1 VRREFEVLR
10 PKSSGVSSLHMKTLV
25 AATALTM
32 TLIPA
37 LASAQKMVIL
47 TRHAERAD
55 GAATMSAPGQAP
67 VDPQLSV
74 AGEARAQ
81 KLATMLADAGITT
94 MFTTEF
100 RRTKDT
106 AAPLAAR
113 LKLTPE
119 VVAASKAADLIA
131 KITAKATDIV
141 FVVGHSNTVPEI
153 IKALGGPAVTIGDS
167 EYDNL
172 FIYIPETKTLTRIR
186 Y

>member
-1 VRREFEVLR
+1 MRTLIAGTVL
-10 PKSSGVSSLHMKTLV
+10 
-25 AATALTM
+25 AM
-32 TLIPA
+32 TLIPT
-37 LASAQKMVIL
+37 LAAAQKMVIL

-55 GAATMSAPGQAP
+55 GQATMTTGAGAPA
-67 VDPQLSV
+67 DPQLSA

-81 KLATMLADAGITT
+81 KLAAMLADANITV

-106 AAPLAAR
+106 AAPLAAK

-119 VVAASKAADLIA
+119 VVAASQAAAMIE
-131 KITAKATDIV
+131 KIRAHADDTV
-141 FVVGHSNTVPEI
+141 FVVGHSNTVPAI
-153 IKALGGPAVTIGDS
+153 IKALGGPDVTIGDS

-172 FIYIPETKTLTRIR
+172 FIYVPATKTLTRIR

>member
-1 VRREFEVLR
+1 
-10 PKSSGVSSLHMKTLV
+10 MKTLIV
-25 AATALTM
+25 GTVLAM

-55 GAATMSAPGQAP
+55 GVATMTTMSGAPA
-67 VDPQLSV
+67 DPLLSD
-74 AGEARAQ
+74 AGAARAQ
-81 KLATMLADAGITT
+81 KLATMLADANIAA

-100 RRTKDT
+100 HRTKDT

-119 VVAASKAADLIA
+119 VVPAADTA
-131 KITAKATDIV
+131 AVVNKIKARADDTV
-141 FVVGHSNTVPEI
+141 FVVGHSNTVASI
-153 IKALGGPAVTIGDS
+153 IKLLGGPDVTIGDN

-172 FIYIPETKTLTRIR
+172 FIWVPATRTLTRIR

>member
-1 VRREFEVLR
+1 MKSLIAGTVL
-10 PKSSGVSSLHMKTLV
+10 
-25 AATALTM
+25 AM

-55 GAATMSAPGQAP
+55 GAATMSAPGAAP
-67 VDPQLSV
+67 VDPQLSA

-81 KLATMLADAGITT
+81 KLATMLADANITA

-106 AAPLAAR
+106 AAPLAAK

-119 VVAASKAADLIA
+119 IVAASKAADIIA
-131 KITAKATDIV
+131 KIQAHADDIV
-141 FVVGHSNTVPEI
+141 FVVGHSNTVPAI
-153 IKALGGPAVTIGDS
+153 IKALGGPELTIGDN

-172 FIYIPETKTLTRIR
+172 FIYVPATKALTRIR

>member
-1 VRREFEVLR
+1 MTS
-10 PKSSGVSSLHMKTLV
+10 PMKNPMKKLI
-25 AATALTM
+25 AGTALAM

-55 GAATMSAPGQAP
+55 GAAAMATAAGTPADPPLSA
-67 VDPQLSV
+67 

-81 KLATMLADAGITT
+81 KLLTMLADANITAI
-94 MFTTEF
+94 FTTEL

-106 AAPLAAR
+106 AAPLAAK
-113 LKLTPE
+113 LKLAPE
-119 VVAASKAADLIA
+119 VIAASQAAVVAEAI
-131 KITAKATDIV
+131 KAKATDTV
-141 FVVGHSNTVPEI
+141 FVVGHSNTVPAI
-153 IKALGGPAVTIGDS
+153 IKALGGPDVTIGDN

-172 FIYIPETKTLTRIR
+172 FIWVPATKTLTRIR

>member
-1 VRREFEVLR
+1 
-10 PKSSGVSSLHMKTLV
+10 M
-25 AATALTM
+25 TAM

-55 GAATMSAPGQAP
+55 GAATMSAPGAAP
-67 VDPQLSV
+67 VDPQLSA

-81 KLATMLADAGITT
+81 KLAAMLADANVTAI
-94 MFTTEF
+94 FTTEF

-106 AAPLAAR
+106 AAPLAAKT
-113 LKLTPE
+113 KLTPE
-119 VVAASKAADLIA
+119 VIAASKTPDVVA
-131 KITAKATDIV
+131 KITERANDTV
-141 FVVGHSNTVPEI
+141 LVVGHSNTVPAI
-153 IKALGGPAVTIGDS
+153 IKALGGPDVTIGDN

-172 FIYIPETKTLTRIR
+172 FLWVPATKTLTRIR

>member
-1 VRREFEVLR
+1 MKSLIAGTVL
-10 PKSSGVSSLHMKTLV
+10 V
-25 AATALTM
+25 M

-55 GAATMSAPGQAP
+55 GAATMTSASGSPS
-67 VDPQLSV
+67 DPLLSA
-74 AGEARAQ
+74 AGTARAE
-81 KLATMLADAGITT
+81 KLAAMLVDANITA

-106 AAPLAAR
+106 AAPPAAR
-113 LKLTPE
+113 LKLPPE
-119 VVAASKAADLIA
+119 VVAGAQAAAMIDKIKAHAED
-131 KITAKATDIV
+131 TV
-141 FVVGHSNTVPEI
+141 FVVGHSNTVPAI
-153 IKALGGPAVTIGDS
+153 IKALGGPDVTIGDA

-172 FIYIPETKTLTRIR
+172 FIYIPATKTLTRIR

>member
-1 VRREFEVLR
+1 
-10 PKSSGVSSLHMKTLV
+10 M
-25 AATALTM
+25 AATVLTM

-55 GAATMSAPGQAP
+55 GQATMSAST
-67 VDPQLSV
+67 DPQLSA
-74 AGEARAQ
+74 AGEARAA
-81 KLATMLADAGITT
+81 KLAMMLADANITA

-106 AAPLAAR
+106 AAPLAAK
-113 LKLTPE
+113 LKLTPD
-119 VVAASKAADLIA
+119 VVAAAQAAALVE
-131 KITAKATDIV
+131 KIRAHANDIV
-141 FVVGHSNTVPEI
+141 FVVGHSNTVPAI
-153 IKALGGPAVTIGDS
+153 IKALGGPDVMIGDN

-172 FIYIPETKTLTRIR
+172 FIYVPATKTLTRIR

>member
-1 VRREFEVLR
+1 MAMMMRHLITGTVL
-10 PKSSGVSSLHMKTLV
+10 
-25 AATALTM
+25 AM

-55 GAATMSAPGQAP
+55 GAATMSVPGGAP
-67 VDPQLSV
+67 VDPALSA

-81 KLATMLADAGITT
+81 KLAGMLADANIAA
-94 MFTTEF
+94 MFTTEY

-106 AAPLAAR
+106 AAPLAAK

-119 VVAASKAADLIA
+119 VIPAAQMAAVVD
-131 KITAKATDIV
+131 KIKSRTDETV
-141 FVVGHSNTVPEI
+141 FVVGHSNTVGAI
-153 IKALGGPAVTIGDS
+153 IKALGGPDVTIGDA

-172 FIYIPETKTLTRIR
+172 FIYVPATKTLTRIR

>member
-1 VRREFEVLR
+1 MKSLIAGAVL
-10 PKSSGVSSLHMKTLV
+10 
-25 AATALTM
+25 AM
-32 TLIPA
+32 TLMPT

-55 GAATMSAPGQAP
+55 GQATMTSATGAP
-67 VDPQLSV
+67 ADPKLSA

-81 KLATMLADAGITT
+81 KLAAMLADAGIAA

-100 RRTKDT
+100 ARTKDT

-119 VVAASKAADLIA
+119 IVAAAKTADVLA
-131 KITAKATDIV
+131 KITAHANDTV
-141 FVVGHSNTVPEI
+141 FVVGHSNTVPAI
-153 IKALGGPAVTIGDS
+153 IKALGGPDVMIADT

-172 FIYIPETKTLTRIR
+172 FIYIPATKTLTRIR